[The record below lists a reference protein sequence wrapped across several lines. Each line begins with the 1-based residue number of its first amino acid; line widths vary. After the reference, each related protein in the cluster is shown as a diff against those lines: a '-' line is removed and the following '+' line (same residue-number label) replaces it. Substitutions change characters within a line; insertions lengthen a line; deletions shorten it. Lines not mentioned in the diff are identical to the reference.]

1 MNKLFEILSN
11 AYKTPDLRK
20 KVLFTLLMLTIFRVL
35 AHIPLP
41 GVDLAALKRLFTQSQ
56 FLGLLDMF
64 SGGALVNFSIFALGL
79 NPYINAS
86 IVMQLLTMV
95 FPKLEEL
102 SKEGESGQRQIN
114 QYTRFL
120 TVPIAAVNAL
130 AIYALLRNQGIIAV
144 LPAEKLALLVISLTT
159 GAMLLLWLGELIS
172 EYGVGNGV
180 SFLIF
185 AGILSGLPISLT
197 QTLIVQTGETVF
209 NLALFLGLALL
220 VLGAIVVVNEA
231 YRAIPVQYA
240 RRLVGNRLVGGG
252 STHLPLRLNQAGVI
266 PIIFAVA
273 LILIPGMA
281 ANFFTQA
288 RVPQIARAAQLV
300 AGLFNQ
306 NNLFYSA
313 IYFGLVIVF
322 TYFYTAVNFNPE
334 KVAENLQKSGGFI
347 PGIRPGKSTASHIG
361 WILTR
366 LTLTG
371 ALFLGSIA
379 VLPYLL
385 RHITNITTFSLG
397 GTGILIV
404 VSVVLETVKSLE
416 AMMKMRRYEGFL
428 E

>member
-1 MNKLFEILSN
+1 MNKLFEIISS

-130 AIYALLRNQGIIAV
+130 AIYALLRNQGVIAV
-144 LPAEKLALLVISLTT
+144 LPAEKLALLVISLAT

-185 AGILSGLPISLT
+185 AGILSGLPIALT
-197 QTLIVQTGETVF
+197 QTLIVQTGETIF

-231 YRAIPVQYA
+231 YRVIPVQYA

-288 RVPQIARAAQLV
+288 RAPQIAQV
-300 AGLFNQ
+300 ARFVVNLFNE

-313 IYFGLVIVF
+313 IYFGLVILF

-347 PGIRPGKSTASHIG
+347 PGIRPGKSTASHIS
-361 WILTR
+361 WILAR

-385 RHITNITTFSLG
+385 RHVTNITTFSLG